1 MNILVQHATH
11 NGAVDRYI
19 PQSTSNDA
27 YSFPPQIHGMTIL
40 PDRHTPQTTSLTC
53 MALKTRG
60 DVYLSGMLEGRA
72 DIPNMSRD
80 DRRWNLTVIAK
91 SVSYMGV
98 QFQVQK

>member
-1 MNILVQHATH
+1 MSISVQHATH

-19 PQSTSNDA
+19 PQPMSNDA
-27 YSFPPQIHGMTIL
+27 YSFPPQIHGMSIL

-80 DRRWNLTVIAK
+80 DPRWNLTVHSIQQARI
-91 SVSYMGV
+91 SMYSHL
-98 QFQVQK
+98 